1 MTGDSSTAPLGPDGA
16 DRVSRRSR
24 FGWMPALL
32 AIAGLAIV
40 ALLVYAINAG
50 TASEGA
56 STKLAISNQMSDI
69 LEVNPLMTLGS
80 PAPAFSLT
88 DQNGTKET
96 VSSFAGKSVVLTF
109 GDDQCTDLC
118 TLLAEDVLAANKD
131 LGAGR
136 ANVEFVSINA
146 NTFYPSVAATKA
158 WTDSH
163 GLGHTS
169 NWHFLTGKPTVLLAL
184 AEHYGVTVDLD
195 KKAKTI
201 VHGAEMFF
209 ISPTGDQEQIG
220 NFGTESA
227 NTAEFS
233 HSMAQLANEMLPD
246 NERHAVGGLAGTAR
260 ATVDTSVGS
269 TPPPI
274 ELPALGTGTATTTA
288 SFRGKYVV
296 VNFWSPDCSLC
307 VSELPAIQR
316 AHEDLGS
323 SVDIV
328 GIDVSDPT
336 RAGIGFASRAGA
348 TYPQLVDQQG
358 TIAGQYEI
366 PGFPYTV
373 ILDPKGKLMVRHP
386 GEMTTQQL
394 EYLLNTLSAQA
405 QEG

>member
-1 MTGDSSTAPLGPDGA
+1 MTEDNSTGPVGPDGA
-16 DRVSRRSR
+16 GKASRRSR
-24 FGWMPALL
+24 AIWMPALL
-32 AIAGLAIV
+32 AAAGLAIV
-40 ALLVYAINAG
+40 AMLVYAINAG

-88 DQNGTKET
+88 DQNGKKET

-109 GDDQCTDLC
+109 GDDECTDLC

-131 LGAGR
+131 LGAGS
-136 ANVEFVSINA
+136 ANVEFVSINV
-146 NTFYPSVAATKA
+146 NTFHPSVAATKA

-163 GLGHTS
+163 GLAHTS
-169 NWHFLTGKPTVLLAL
+169 NWHFLTGKPKVLLAL
-184 AEHYGVTVDLD
+184 ADHYGVEVDLD
-195 KKAKTI
+195 QKARTI

-246 NERHAVGGLAGTAR
+246 NEQHAVGGLVVSSR
-260 ATVDTSVGS
+260 ATVDTSIGS

-274 ELPALGTGTATTTA
+274 ELPSLGTGTAATTA
-288 SFRGKYVV
+288 SFLGKYVV

-336 RAGIGFASRAGA
+336 SAGISFASRAGV
-348 TYPQLVDQQG
+348 TYPQLLDRQG

-373 ILDPKGKLMVRHP
+373 ILDPKGKLVVRHP
-386 GEMTTQQL
+386 GEMTTEQL
-394 EYLLNTLSAQA
+394 EYLLKTLSAEA